1 MWLIVEENG
10 HLVFDCHEVL
20 NFEKKSY
27 QVYDCDI
34 DYSDD
39 PTLLEQGIYNLSG
52 STLKLRSRKSQ
63 ESNSMF
69 FIDESKAI
77 DFKIEK
83 LTKDSLIIS
92 YKNSNVSR
100 NFKFRKV
107 K

>member
-1 MWLIVEENG
+1 MWLIVEESG
-10 HLVFDCHEVL
+10 HMVYDCHEVL
-20 NFEKKSY
+20 KFEKKSY
-27 QVYDCDI
+27 QIYDCDI
-34 DYSDD
+34 DYSDN
-39 PTLLEQGIYNLSG
+39 PTVLEQGIYNLSEN
-52 STLKLRSRKSQ
+52 TLKLTGRKSL

-69 FIDESKAI
+69 YTEMDEMIDL
-77 DFKIEK
+77 KIEK